1 MGDFSYYDR
10 FFYESL
16 GNIFKTARIR
26 KHLSLREL
34 SEKLQGARSKS
45 TLKRYEDGETRLNE
59 DDIALLCKALSLD
72 KKTVVNDASVQ
83 ALQMQAFEKFKE
95 SDAFPEFEK
104 ATTEAILA
112 SYTEKE
118 KQVQKQ
124 FIDEVLDAFYR
135 LTEKQQIGILNVLG
149 IDVTD
154 DYLNYILNRN
164 SETSD

>member
-72 KKTVVNDASVQ
+72 KKLLLMMHQYKLYKCKLLKSSKKVMLSLNSRKL
-83 ALQMQAFEKFKE
+83 LQK
-95 SDAFPEFEK
+95 
-104 ATTEAILA
+104 LLL
-112 SYTEKE
+112 
-118 KQVQKQ
+118 QVIPNNRGKYKNS
-124 FIDEVLDAFYR
+124 L
-135 LTEKQQIGILNVLG
+135 LMKCLMHSNV
-149 IDVTD
+149 
-154 DYLNYILNRN
+154 
-164 SETSD
+164 

>member
-16 GNIFKTARIR
+16 GNIFKTARVR

-34 SEKLQGARSKS
+34 SDKLQGARSKS

-59 DDIALLCKALSLD
+59 DDITLLCEALSLD
-72 KKTVVNDASVQ
+72 KKAVVNDASVQ

-95 SDAFPEFEK
+95 SDEFSDFEK
-104 ATTEAILA
+104 ATTEAIIT
-112 SYTEKE
+112 SYIEKE

-135 LTEKQQIGILNVLG
+135 LTEKQQIGILNLLG

>member
-16 GNIFKTARIR
+16 GNIFKTARVR

-34 SEKLQGARSKS
+34 SDKLQGVRSKS

-59 DDIALLCKALSLD
+59 DDITLLCEALSLD
-72 KKTVVNDASVQ
+72 KKAVVNDASVQ

-95 SDAFPEFEK
+95 SDEFSDFEK
-104 ATTEAILA
+104 ATTEAIIT

-135 LTEKQQIGILNVLG
+135 LTEKQQIGILNLLG

>member
-1 MGDFSYYDR
+1 M
-10 FFYESL
+10 
-16 GNIFKTARIR
+16 
-26 KHLSLREL
+26 
-34 SEKLQGARSKS
+34 
-45 TLKRYEDGETRLNE
+45 NE

-154 DYLNYILNRN
+154 DYLNYILNRD